1 MKLLKRKK
9 RIVVLG
15 NYPYPDLFKKF
26 GHIDTNVNRLFD
38 KPSEVDMVAFSG
50 GADVHPYFYNSVDQ
64 HNVCFTS
71 LKRDRFERSVFE
83 HCELHGI
90 KITGICRGL
99 QFINVMAGGFMFQH
113 INHHEMNYMHEV
125 YFPFSGEM
133 VPTNSYHHQLVG
145 LPNDAIPI
153 AWAKPCRSTI
163 YVWPKGQITGVI
175 SQEEVEAAIFPKFR
189 AMGVQYHPEMMDR
202 RSFGRVHYEAM
213 FRDFL
218 ELSITKFT
226 EKYGRKSDNVQREF
240 RKVRRA
246 GS

>member
-1 MKLLKRKK
+1 MILLKRKK

-15 NYPYPDLFKKF
+15 DYPYPDLFKRF
-26 GHIDTNVNRLFD
+26 GRIDTTTNRLFD
-38 KPSEVDMVAFSG
+38 KPGEVDMVVFSG
-50 GADVHPYFYNSVDQ
+50 GADVHPSFYNGIDR
-64 HNVCFTS
+64 HGFCWTS

-113 INHHEMNYMHEV
+113 INHHAMNYMHEV

-145 LPNDAIPI
+145 LPSSAIPI
-153 AWAKPCRSTI
+153 AWTKSRRSSI
-163 YVWPKGQITGVI
+163 YIWPKGQITRVI
-175 SQEEVEAAIFPKFR
+175 RQEEIEAAIFPKFR

-213 FRDFL
+213 FKDFL

-226 EKYGRKSDNVQREF
+226 EKYGRKAANVQRTDG
-240 RKVRRA
+240 KVRRA
-246 GS
+246 GN